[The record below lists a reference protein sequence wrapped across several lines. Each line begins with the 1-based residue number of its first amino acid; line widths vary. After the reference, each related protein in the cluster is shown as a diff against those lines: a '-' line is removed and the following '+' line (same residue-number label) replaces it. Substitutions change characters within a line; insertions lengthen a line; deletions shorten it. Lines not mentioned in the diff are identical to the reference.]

1 MNMKK
6 IVALL
11 SLLFAFTV
19 TYGASIIRNVAP
31 ADTSQWICFRKVINV
46 KGNPSKN
53 KLRIA
58 ADSKYWL
65 WVNGELEV
73 YEGALKR
80 GPNTKDTYIDNIT
93 LKNLKEGENTIA
105 VLVWYFGKPGFSH
118 RTSPCGGLYFDLR
131 VGRERFGSDASWLT
145 VMHPAY
151 YSASASRTSAS
162 TLART

>member
-1 MNMKK
+1 MKK

-11 SLLFAFTV
+11 SLLFVFTV
-19 TYGASIIRNVAP
+19 TYGASIIRNAAP

-105 VLVWYFGKPGFSH
+105 VLVWYFGKP
-118 RTSPCGGLYFDLR
+118 
-131 VGRERFGSDASWLT
+131 
-145 VMHPAY
+145 
-151 YSASASRTSAS
+151 
-162 TLART
+162 